1 MRVVI
6 SLGVAVSLLMASSV
20 TQAADEKQIKE
31 AIEYRQ
37 SALSVMGWNFGPL
50 GAMAKGDMEY
60 DAEEASM
67 RAERVAVLAKM
78 PWEGFIEGSLRGAG
92 HGADTDALAK
102 IADNRDDFESLQ
114 REMEDAT
121 AKLAEVA
128 QQDDYAAL
136 RQQVAA
142 TGKTCKNCHD
152 EYRADD

>member
-1 MRVVI
+1 MRVLM
-6 SLGVAVSLLMASSV
+6 SLGIAASLLMASAI
-20 TQAADEKQIKE
+20 TQAADEKQLKE

-37 SALSVMGWNFGPL
+37 SAFSVMGWNFDPL

-60 DAEEASM
+60 DAEEAAM
-67 RAERVAVLAKM
+67 RAERVAMLAKM
-78 PWEGFIEGSLRGAG
+78 PWEGFIEGSLRDGA

-114 REMEDAT
+114 TEMEDAT
-121 AKLAEVA
+121 TKLAEVA

-152 EYRADD
+152 EYRADN

>member
-1 MRVVI
+1 MRVLM
-6 SLGVAVSLLMASSV
+6 SLGIAASLVMTSAA
-20 TQAADEKQIKE
+20 TQAADEKEIKE

-37 SALSVMGWNFGPL
+37 SAFSVMGWNFGPL

-60 DAEEASM
+60 DAEEAAM
-67 RAERVAVLAKM
+67 RAERVALLAKM
-78 PWEGFIEGSLRGAG
+78 PWEGFIEGSLRGDG

-114 REMEDAT
+114 TEMEDAT

-152 EYRADD
+152 EYRADN